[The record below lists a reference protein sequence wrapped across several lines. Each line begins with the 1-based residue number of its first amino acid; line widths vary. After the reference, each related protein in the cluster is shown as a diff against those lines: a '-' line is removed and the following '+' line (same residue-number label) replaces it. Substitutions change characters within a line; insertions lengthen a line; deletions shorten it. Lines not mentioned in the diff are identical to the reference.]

1 MILLHKIYN
10 TPREKPTM
18 TENLT
23 TTEDLSKRFITKVPF
38 FYGWIIMAIG
48 TLGMIMTS
56 PGQTYTESIFIEFLI
71 KDLAISRSLVSSLYA
86 IGTLIGGLSLPFWGK
101 QVDRHGVRKMVTIVA
116 ILFGLSCIFMGF
128 VQNALMIGIG
138 FLLVRMLGQGSLQLV
153 SQTSINQWWVRKR
166 GMIMGISGLLL
177 AILGM
182 GGFPSLVYWLIS
194 ISDWR
199 MTYIILGLGL
209 LLIMA
214 PMGYFF
220 FRNRPEEYQLLP
232 DGVPYDHASP
242 TDQIPGDFPLEENW
256 TLKEALHTRAFWV
269 FGLSLSFFVL
279 VITGITFHIV
289 SIFQTQGL
297 GPSLAASVFLP
308 LAITAALTTLLV
320 GYLSD
325 HVPLN
330 FLFAGSMVLLAISL
344 LMAQWLNGV
353 GSVLLFGI
361 IFGIS
366 NGAIRALGS
375 VIWPSFYGRK
385 HLGSIFGFTS
395 SITVIGAAIGP
406 LPFGFV
412 YDMIGSYRPVLWVL
426 AILSIGFGLAGLL
439 TRKPSKG

>member
-1 MILLHKIYN
+1 
-10 TPREKPTM
+10 
-18 TENLT
+18 
-23 TTEDLSKRFITKVPF
+23 
-38 FYGWIIMAIG
+38 
-48 TLGMIMTS
+48 
-56 PGQTYTESIFIEFLI
+56 
-71 KDLAISRSLVSSLYA
+71 
-86 IGTLIGGLSLPFWGK
+86 
-101 QVDRHGVRKMVTIVA
+101 MVTIVS
-116 ILFGLSCIFMGF
+116 ILFGLSCFFMGF

-138 FLLVRMLGQGSLQLV
+138 FLLIRMLGQGSLQLV
-153 SQTSINQWWVRKR
+153 SQTAINQWWVRKR

-177 AILGM
+177 ALLGM

-199 MTYIILGLGL
+199 MTYIILGLSL

-214 PMGYFF
+214 PVGYFF
-220 FRNRPEEYQLLP
+220 FRNRPEDYQLHP
-232 DGVPYDHASP
+232 DGIAYAHDNSESQVPEDLP
-242 TDQIPGDFPLEENW
+242 IEENW

-279 VITGITFHIV
+279 AITGITFHIV

-297 GPSLAASVFLP
+297 EPSLAASVFLP
-308 LAITAALTTLLV
+308 LAITAAITTLLV

-325 HVPLN
+325 HMPLN
-330 FLFAGSMVLLAISL
+330 ILFAVSMLLLALSM
-344 LMAQWLNGV
+344 LMAQWLQGV

-366 NGAIRALGS
+366 NGAIRALSS

-385 HLGSIFGFTS
+385 HLGSIFGFTAS
-395 SITVIGAAIGP
+395 MTVIGAAIGP

-412 YDMIGSYRPVLWVL
+412 YDTIGSYQPVLWVL
-426 AILSIGFGLAGLL
+426 AILSIAFGLAGLL